1 MLSALKK
8 EEHGTGIVIRLFNP
22 YLTRQT
28 AASINSS
35 SLQHGETANLGETPE
50 GHILKAQ
57 HGSLHIEPLTPCQ
70 VQTYIVKKK

>member
-1 MLSALKK
+1 M
-8 EEHGTGIVIRLFNP
+8 RLFNP

-50 GHILKAQ
+50 GQILKAQ
-57 HGSLHIEPLTPCQ
+57 HGSLTLNRLHLVRYKPTL
-70 VQTYIVKKK
+70 